1 MLNKLQ
7 NIFVDSDLDLDWGQ
21 FSDLVTQLTI
31 TENCENWIMTLRVSD
46 LPSDSDPGQ
55 HSQFL
60 RCLLLV
66 LNIKWQNGL
75 ETKSTY
81 FEPKI
86 RYCSNLCSI
95 FCLCRSP
102 GPHQINQIIRYLIW
116 SILITS
122 TNTTSEYREYMKNL
136 AKSKN
141 ITNKPREYQEY
152 YRNKH
157 EWSIHKLSWLWM
169 TNLQVISCRK
179 MEDMLYLHSGMD

>member
-1 MLNKLQ
+1 MIIFKASRFLWPLRSYNPPFPLGYMHLAGNTISPTNKASTMQ
-7 NIFVDSDLDLDWGQ
+7 YSYIKERTTV
-21 FSDLVTQLTI
+21 
-31 TENCENWIMTLRVSD
+31 
-46 LPSDSDPGQ
+46 
-55 HSQFL
+55 
-60 RCLLLV
+60 LLLV
-66 LNIKWQNGL
+66 LNIEWQNGL

-152 YRNKH
+152 CRIKH